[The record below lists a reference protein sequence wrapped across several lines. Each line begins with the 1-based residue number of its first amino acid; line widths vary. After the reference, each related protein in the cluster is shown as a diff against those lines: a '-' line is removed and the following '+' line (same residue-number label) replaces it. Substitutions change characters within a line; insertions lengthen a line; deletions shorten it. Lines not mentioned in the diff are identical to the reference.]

1 VSDRFGL
8 GIAALQRM
16 AGNHA
21 VAALITGPTRHVQ
34 RDVGWADALGWNKG
48 TRDLGGAE
56 IKPTPQIH
64 QIVRIPLASL
74 TNTNQEPS
82 PNPEKT
88 PEGAAGRAI
97 VWVRPD
103 LDPTKPVQVLV
114 HLHGLTSR
122 EADPFPGWRETNDDP
137 KTEESDKAKAAA
149 KAAAKEAAR
158 QAANEAAKHKDD
170 KAAQEAAKEAAKKAK
185 EDPPNPLA
193 HQVRDVVRDRIGAQ
207 VDAMKDAQ
215 LVAILPQGS
224 GDAHFGKNFDAD
236 AITKEV
242 FDQLVAAKTISSVPK
257 SYEIMLSAH
266 SGGGFTVTSALDAG
280 RTGHLGG
287 VILFDALHT
296 NKGDPTESGQVDA
309 LLGWIRK
316 NCRALGAVLKDPA
329 AKDDVRSKAIAALPG
344 VRGYYEA
351 GYSNPYEG
359 LQGKEPKESPAK
371 DAPTTDPTST
381 PPPPPKK
388 PAKRM
393 PSLQQQ
399 IDAIVKATIPAA
411 YAAQVNAKFVIT
423 KVSTTH
429 DQIVGGNAKGTGVST
444 APLQDALAAR
454 SSFVAQAD
462 PPATVQRDDH
472 APAPVAV
479 TLTWTGDLPNAAQ
492 LQPVLTADPA
502 DLTAVVTVDG
512 GAPATVAPPHQLN
525 LTPGP
530 HTISV
535 APTAGAPG
543 NYFLANTQRVVVP
556 AGGGPVAVTLPFNR
570 DNVRFTERTWVVNN
584 IDPAK
589 ANNTGPARLFGLPVN
604 GGLNALTAPRVAATN
619 AWFTD
624 PAHVSPADQAA
635 ATASIVS
642 IVGTVKRAQS
652 RGTFSNHSTGAAVDV
667 NPSSESLQNWHVK
680 KAEARDKRAMGI
692 FSNVVSLH
700 TPGEELMAKV
710 EAALFGNALP
720 MPFDNWD
727 VWRERDRDRLLEAS
741 QRFNAAFP
749 DHLLGLVTTADPAA
763 APAPTTA
770 SVMTL
775 SAADLR
781 NLAAKA
787 RRAGHADVTKALTD
801 IANTWFEIRAWISG
815 YVWTNRFDRNH
826 ERIGMLTSDFN
837 AARARDPGLQQVGST
852 MTGMITLHP
861 AIVKALT
868 ENGWSWMVDYA
879 HDNEKDFMH
888 FEDRTAQAGMHP

>member
-1 VSDRFGL
+1 MVALVKGL
-8 GIAALQRM
+8 PVRA
-16 AGNHA
+16 
-21 VAALITGPTRHVQ
+21 VQ
-34 RDVGWADALGWNKG
+34 RDVGWADAGGWNKG
-48 TRDLGGAE
+48 ARDLGGADV
-56 IKPTPQIH
+56 KPTPQTH

-74 TNTNQEPS
+74 KNTNQEDS

-88 PEGAAGRAI
+88 PESAAGRAI

-103 LDPTKPVQVLV
+103 LDPSKPVQVLV

-137 KTEESDKAKAAA
+137 KTEESDKAKEAARKAA
-149 KAAAKEAAR
+149 KAAAK
-158 QAANEAAKHKDD
+158 QAAKDAAKNPGD
-170 KAAQEAAKEAAKKAK
+170 KAAQEAAKEAAKKAA
-185 EDPPNPLA
+185 EEPANPLA

-215 LVAILPQGS
+215 LVAILPQGT
-224 GDAHFGKNFDAD
+224 GKAGFGKDFDAD

-242 FDQLVAAKTISSVPK
+242 FDQLVASKAISSAPK

-280 RTGHLGG
+280 RTGHVGG

-296 NKGDPTESGQVDA
+296 NRGDPTESGQVDA

-316 NCRALGAVLKDPA
+316 NCRALGAVLKDPS

-344 VRGYYEA
+344 VRGYYES

-359 LQGKEPKESPAK
+359 LQAKEPKESPPK
-371 DAPTTDPTST
+371 DTPTTDPTT
-381 PPPPPKK
+381 KPPPKK
-388 PAKRM
+388 PPARTAT
-393 PSLQQQ
+393 LQQQ
-399 IDAIVKATIPAA
+399 IDAIVKATIPAG

-423 KVSTTH
+423 KVSTSH
-429 DQIVGGNAKGTGVST
+429 DQIVGGDPTGTGVSK

-454 SSFVAQAD
+454 GSFVTQAD

-479 TLTWTGDLPNAAQ
+479 TLNWTGDLPNAAQ

-502 DLTAVVTVDG
+502 DLTAVVRVDG

-543 NYFLANTQRVVVP
+543 DYFLANTQRVVVP

-624 PAHVSPADQAA
+624 PAHVSPADQAT

-642 IVGTVKRAQS
+642 IVGTVKRAQT
-652 RGTFSNHSTGAAVDV
+652 RGTFSNHSTGSAVDI

-680 KAEARDKRAMGI
+680 KAEARDMRAMGI
-692 FSNVVSLH
+692 FNSVVALP
-700 TPGEELMAKV
+700 TPAEQLLAKV
-710 EAALFGNALP
+710 ETAFLGAPLP
-720 MPFDNWD
+720 MPFDAFD

-749 DHLLGLVTTADPAA
+749 DHLLGLVTAADPAA
-763 APAPTTA
+763 APAPTAA

-775 SAADLR
+775 SAADLKR
-781 NLAAKA
+781 LA
-787 RRAGHADVTKALTD
+787 RRARVAGHADVATSLTA
-801 IANTWFEIRAWISG
+801 IANTWFEIRAWVTG
-815 YVWTNRFDRNH
+815 YVWTNRFRRG
-826 ERIGMLTSDFN
+826 ERVGMLKDDFTTAK
-837 AARARDPGLQQVGST
+837 AADPTLQNVGE
-852 MTGMITLHP
+852 MFGMISLHP

-868 ENGWSWMVDYA
+868 ENGWSWLVDYA